1 MSRTQQSSRA
11 LHAAFKWALHGPKE
25 FTSSHAADRCMCLR
39 QEELRHASLPVNT
52 VIESLRYG
60 GVVSTG
66 SHGTARDFGP
76 MSDFIES
83 MTIVDGRGQPVIYD
97 TSHPHFN
104 QARLSFVDSSLSHV
118 CMVQG
123 SNQLVKKAGITMRTG
138 CAPRVTLHG
147 FAKSSCLLLLDCCQ
161 ARVYNVHSAHCT
173 IAPQYKAA
181 CAVVELQATAITC
194 RVLLRCYTYKA
205 YETPLDASHRRAHHL
220 G

>member
-1 MSRTQQSSRA
+1 MSRRQQNSRA

-25 FTSSHAADRCMCLR
+25 SASSPAADRCLCAR

-97 TSHPHFN
+97 TAHPHFN
-104 QARLSFVDSSLSHV
+104 QARLLFVDSSLSHV
-118 CMVQG
+118 CMLQG
-123 SNQLVKKAGITMRTG
+123 SNQLVKEAGITMRTG
-138 CAPRVTLHG
+138 CAPRVTLQG
-147 FAKSSCLLLLDCCQ
+147 LQRAPACYSLIV
-161 ARVYNVHSAHCT
+161 AR
-173 IAPQYKAA
+173 P
-181 CAVVELQATAITC
+181 E
-194 RVLLRCYTYKA
+194 
-205 YETPLDASHRRAHHL
+205 
-220 G
+220 